1 MLELSVAHLLM
12 IGLPLVAGAIG
23 WMTWITKFLSDFR
36 SDVASKSA
44 RQDTTLE
51 HHETRIN
58 RIESVFYN

>member
-1 MLELSVAHLLM
+1 VLELSVAHLLM

-23 WMTWITKFLSDFR
+23 WMTWISKFLSDFR
-36 SDVASKSA
+36 SEVEGRSA

-51 HHETRIN
+51 HHERRIS